1 MLIAWYIFKM
11 AETSSTPSSTAKK
24 IAPMRSPKVV
34 LSGSK
39 PAPGPIFA
47 FDFKAP
53 NDTFFWEATKIS
65 SKVPSNKANT
75 SGSNQPAMDSTGKP
89 YTRTTATPPWKATEN
104 LPSISPPSKFRIDL
118 LTANLQYLNK
128 TYENCQSVHNWT
140 VAHQCLLKMVK
151 IMKRQSL
158 NALFPNNAARTKGDT
173 PAFSVTLDELEI
185 KLFSSHLRLGEY
197 EEAWEMLPAI
207 KFGSKSNPEG
217 WRKAYEGI
225 LTTAGWLN
233 RALETEAKISEAP
246 SAEHQTQS
254 SLFNQI
260 KLCCGKAIDATIDGG
275 VDMYG
280 RPAKY
285 QLYAIMAIVEHANQ
299 DQDAA
304 VFWKTLII
312 VDEVYIEK
320 DLASFPLLA
329 KWIEKYNAIQDVTL
343 DRALLEVLNQ
353 AEEARQNLASEVKG
367 NVDSQPEDRRFE
379 FSGGTTLS
387 ELKEQL
393 AWNLNEI
400 KAALK
405 QGLQDLRTERQEIE
419 ELKNEIKE
427 LKEEWETDV
436 DMLRDEVDELRD
448 EFGDRLLEELEEG
461 LDPEL
466 SVGLRLESVRIA
478 NGRITEMNKEVKEK
492 LNKLEAEL
500 TASKP
505 LEESSRVDI
514 EQLGLD

>member
-1 MLIAWYIFKM
+1 M
-11 AETSSTPSSTAKK
+11 AETSSAPSATVKK

-39 PAPGPIFA
+39 PAPGPVFT

-53 NDTFFWEATKIS
+53 SDTFYWEATKIP
-65 SKVPSNKANT
+65 SKAPPNNANT
-75 SGSNQPAMDSTGKP
+75 SRPNQPAMDSTGKP
-89 YTRTTATPPWKATEN
+89 HTRTVAIPPWKATEN
-104 LPSISPPSKFRIDL
+104 LPSISPPSEFRIDL

-128 TYENCQSVHNWT
+128 TYETCQSAHNWT
-140 VAHQCLLKMVK
+140 LAHQCLLKMVK

-173 PAFSVTLDELEI
+173 PAFSATLDELEI
-185 KLFSSHLRLGEY
+185 KLFLSHLRLGEY
-197 EEAWEMLPAI
+197 EEAWGMLPAI
-207 KFGSKSNPEG
+207 KFSSKSNPEA
-217 WRKAYEGI
+217 WRKAYEEI
-225 LTTAGWLN
+225 LTTAGWLS

-246 SAEHQTQS
+246 SAEHQNQR
-254 SLFNQI
+254 SLFYQI
-260 KLCCGKAIDATIDGG
+260 KLGCGKAIDATIDGG

-285 QLYAIMAIVEHANQ
+285 QLYAIMAIIEHANQ
-299 DQDAA
+299 NQDAA

-312 VDEVYIEK
+312 VDDVDIEK

-329 KWIEKYNAIQDVTL
+329 KWIEKYNTIQDATF
-343 DRALLEVLNQ
+343 LNQ

-379 FSGGTTLS
+379 FSDGTTFS

-400 KAALK
+400 KAILK
-405 QGLQDLRTERQEIE
+405 QGLQDLRTERHEIE

-427 LKEEWETDV
+427 LKEEWETDI

-478 NGRITEMNKEVKEK
+478 NGRITEMNKAVKEK

-505 LEESSRVDI
+505 LEGSSRADI

>member
-1 MLIAWYIFKM
+1 M
-11 AETSSTPSSTAKK
+11 AETSSAPSATVKK

-39 PAPGPIFA
+39 PAPGPVFT

-53 NDTFFWEATKIS
+53 SDTFYWEATKIP
-65 SKVPSNKANT
+65 SKAPPNNANT
-75 SGSNQPAMDSTGKP
+75 SRPNQPAMDSTGKP
-89 YTRTTATPPWKATEN
+89 HTRTVAIPPWKATEN
-104 LPSISPPSKFRIDL
+104 LPSISPPSEFRIDL

-128 TYENCQSVHNWT
+128 TYETCQSAHNWT
-140 VAHQCLLKMVK
+140 LAHQCLLKMVK

-173 PAFSVTLDELEI
+173 PAFSATLDELEI
-185 KLFSSHLRLGEY
+185 KLFLSHLRLGEY
-197 EEAWEMLPAI
+197 EEAWGMLPAI
-207 KFGSKSNPEG
+207 KFSSKSNPEA
-217 WRKAYEGI
+217 WRKAYEEI
-225 LTTAGWLN
+225 LTTAGWLS

-246 SAEHQTQS
+246 SAEHQNQR
-254 SLFNQI
+254 SLFYQI
-260 KLCCGKAIDATIDGG
+260 KLGCGKAIDATIDGG

-285 QLYAIMAIVEHANQ
+285 QLYAIMAIIEHANQ
-299 DQDAA
+299 NQDAA

-312 VDEVYIEK
+312 VDDVDIEK

-329 KWIEKYNAIQDVTL
+329 KWIEN
-343 DRALLEVLNQ
+343 
-353 AEEARQNLASEVKG
+353 
-367 NVDSQPEDRRFE
+367 QPEDRRFE
-379 FSGGTTLS
+379 FSDGTTFS

-400 KAALK
+400 KAILK
-405 QGLQDLRTERQEIE
+405 QGLQDLRTERHEIE

-427 LKEEWETDV
+427 LKEEWETDI

-478 NGRITEMNKEVKEK
+478 NGRITEMNKAVKEK

-505 LEESSRVDI
+505 LEGSSRADI